1 MAVYNYDVV
10 VLGSGPAGEGAAMN
24 AAKAGRKV
32 AMVDS
37 RRQVGG
43 NCTHLGTIPSKALR
57 HSVRQIM
64 QFNTNP
70 MFRAI
75 GEPRWF
81 SFPDVLKSAEKVIS
95 KQVASRTGY
104 YARNRVDV
112 FFGTGSFA
120 DEQTIEVVCA
130 NGVVEKLVAKHI
142 IIATGSRPYRP
153 ADIDFHHPRIYDS
166 DTILS
171 LGHTPRK
178 LIVYGAGVIGCE
190 YASIFS
196 GLGVLVE
203 LVDNRGQLLSF
214 LDSEISQALSYHFS
228 NNNITVRHNEDYD
241 RVEGVDNGVILH
253 LKSGKKI
260 KADALLWC
268 NGRTGNTDQLGL
280 ENIGVKV
287 NSRGQIEVDEA
298 YRTCVPNIYG
308 AGDVIGWPSLA
319 SAAHDQGRSAA
330 GSIVDNGSWRF
341 VNDVPTGIY
350 TIPEISSI
358 GKNEQELTQ
367 AKVPYEVGKAFF
379 KSMARAQI
387 AGEPQG
393 MLKILF
399 HRETLEVLGVH
410 CFGYQASEIVH
421 IGQAIMSQPGE
432 LNTLKYFVNTTFNYP
447 TMAEAY
453 RVAAYDGLNRLLT
466 GSGRWPE
473 PAGRP
478 ISAILEGGS
487 GQTGKVCNQAVN
499 AEVGESAHQRRLVDG
514 PHRHMQPL
522 TLRLLQ
528 TFRRAQCPVQR
539 ENLTAIAGRD
549 LQRVEPSVFGHQSAR
564 HVRHQIQRR
573 FQHFPRTRGD
583 RHLVEQA
590 MPLRHFTNRQHR
602 GCGAST

>member
-1 MAVYNYDVV
+1 MTDTSSYDLVV
-10 VLGSGPAGEGAAMN
+10 IGAGPAGEKAAAQAAFFGKRVLVIEMEPKPGGAAVFTGTLPSKTLRETALYLSGYRSRELYGVAVHLDPLATLQHLMS
-24 AAKAGRKV
+24 RKV
-32 AMVDS
+32 EISEAEADAFRRNFERHHVEYVRGRGRVVDAHDVAITS
-37 RRQVGG
+37 EAGERR
-43 NCTHLGTIPSKALR
+43 
-57 HSVRQIM
+57 VR
-64 QFNTNP
+64 
-70 MFRAI
+70 
-75 GEPRWF
+75 GEF
-81 SFPDVLKSAEKVIS
+81 IL
-95 KQVASRTGY
+95 
-104 YARNRVDV
+104 
-112 FFGTGSFA
+112 
-120 DEQTIEVVCA
+120 
-130 NGVVEKLVAKHI
+130 
-142 IIATGSRPYRP
+142 IATGSKPFRP
-153 ADIDFHHPRIYDS
+153 ADMDFEDPWIHDS
-166 DTILS
+166 DEILTIDS
-171 LGHTPRK
+171 LPTSM
-178 LIVYGAGVIGCE
+178 IVLGAGVIGCE

-268 NGRTGNTDQLGL
+268 NGRTGNTDALGL

-287 NSRGQIEVDEA
+287 NSRGQIEVDEN

-379 KSMARAQI
+379 KGMARAQI

-399 HRETLEVLGVH
+399 HRDTLEVLGVH

-421 IGQAIMSQPGE
+421 IGQAIMNQPGE
-432 LNTLKYFVNTTFNYP
+432 QNTLKYFVNTTFNYP

-453 RVAAYDGLNRLLT
+453 RVAAYDGLNRL
-466 GSGRWPE
+466 
-473 PAGRP
+473 
-478 ISAILEGGS
+478 
-487 GQTGKVCNQAVN
+487 
-499 AEVGESAHQRRLVDG
+499 
-514 PHRHMQPL
+514 
-522 TLRLLQ
+522 
-528 TFRRAQCPVQR
+528 F
-539 ENLTAIAGRD
+539 
-549 LQRVEPSVFGHQSAR
+549 
-564 HVRHQIQRR
+564 
-573 FQHFPRTRGD
+573 
-583 RHLVEQA
+583 
-590 MPLRHFTNRQHR
+590 
-602 GCGAST
+602 

>member
-1 MAVYNYDVV
+1 MTNRTQRLKDALFASPREISLERALLYTA
-10 VLGSGPAGEGAAMN
+10 SHQQTEGEPVILRR
-24 AAKAGRKV
+24 AKATAYILDHVNIAIRDEELI
-32 AMVDS
+32 A
-37 RRQVGG
+37 G
-43 NCTHLGTIPSKALR
+43 NRTVKPRAG
-57 HSVRQIM
+57 IM
-64 QFNTNP
+64 SPEMDPYWLLKELDQFSTRP
-70 MFRAI
+70 QDRFEI
-75 GEPRWF
+75 GEADKQIYR
-81 SFPDVLKSAEKVIS
+81 DVLYPYWEKRSMKDFINSQMTDEV
-95 KQVASRTGY
+95 KAAV
-104 YARNRVDV
+104 
-112 FFGTGSFA
+112 GTQIFSVN
-120 DEQTIEVVCA
+120 QTDK
-130 NGVVEKLVAKHI
+130 GQGHI
-142 IIATGSRPYRP
+142 IIDY
-153 ADIDFHHPRIYDS
+153 PR
-166 DTILS
+166 L
-171 LGHTPRK
+171 LNN
-178 LIVYGAGVIGCE
+178 
-190 YASIFS
+190 

-203 LVDNRGQLLSF
+203 LVDNRDQLLSF

-228 NNNITVRHNEDYD
+228 NNNITVRHNEEYD
-241 RVEGVDNGVILH
+241 RVEGLDNGVILH

-268 NGRTGNTDQLGL
+268 NGRTGNTDKLGM

-287 NSRGQIEVDEA
+287 NSRGQIEVDEN

-421 IGQAIMSQPGE
+421 IGQAIMNQPGE

-453 RVAAYDGLNRLLT
+453 RVAAYDGLNRL
-466 GSGRWPE
+466 
-473 PAGRP
+473 
-478 ISAILEGGS
+478 
-487 GQTGKVCNQAVN
+487 
-499 AEVGESAHQRRLVDG
+499 
-514 PHRHMQPL
+514 
-522 TLRLLQ
+522 
-528 TFRRAQCPVQR
+528 F
-539 ENLTAIAGRD
+539 
-549 LQRVEPSVFGHQSAR
+549 
-564 HVRHQIQRR
+564 
-573 FQHFPRTRGD
+573 
-583 RHLVEQA
+583 
-590 MPLRHFTNRQHR
+590 
-602 GCGAST
+602 